1 MWCGVVWCGV
11 MNFILL
17 TWSSKASTDVLTLWP
32 VSALV
37 SKYFKPK
44 FSAKA
49 LASFSST
56 ALCSSKSALFPIRTK
71 NRKKL
76 VCQCNPST
84 SCQKVNLTESRKPHL
99 SNKTWR
105 CGHSNESS
113 RWVHSN
119 GTVCVIVNF
128 MFHLNRET
136 MTVKVSKMNK
146 SLKSGWHYIITL
158 SSSLRSNGYLR
169 TRWTGLIR
177 NDDKSQH
184 LVCSLQKI
192 IKH

>member
-1 MWCGVVWCGV
+1 MQYGVVLYINVCGVVWCGV

-119 GTVCVIVNF
+119 GTVCVIT
-128 MFHLNRET
+128 EE
-136 MTVKVSKMNK
+136 
-146 SLKSGWHYIITL
+146 
-158 SSSLRSNGYLR
+158 SSSSCKPNLKVWPLKWKLLMS
-169 TRWTGLIR
+169 TF
-177 NDDKSQH
+177 
-184 LVCSLQKI
+184 
-192 IKH
+192 